1 MIILVRLLNLVSD
14 RSALWKDPGDANKLD
29 QEIFDSLYHSTGQG
43 DVSNGNYMGEGYFQR
58 NFRTHVCVYELQ
70 SCGAERKVR
79 AEEWSQPGYGL
90 QARHSATEG
99 YDHMIIF

>member
-1 MIILVRLLNLVSD
+1 
-14 RSALWKDPGDANKLD
+14 
-29 QEIFDSLYHSTGQG
+29 
-43 DVSNGNYMGEGYFQR
+43 MGEGYFQR